1 MLHSSSIIL
10 NSVIVATQM
19 LDSMQTRPRP
29 TRAEVTDV
37 GTAVLDGTDATML
50 SGETAAGK
58 YPMEALR
65 SMASIIFESDQIR
78 DASSS
83 FIWNEELHN
92 QMEPN
97 EQELDAV
104 AASAVRSAKDMGAK
118 AIILITQSGRV
129 ARAVARHQPSVP
141 VLCFCTDPQ
150 VARRLQLHRA
160 LLPLMLQSN
169 LDPLSA
175 STRLSKLRAEAV
187 RTAKELGFIHN
198 GDRIVM
204 VDQTKGKSHDHH
216 DYAHNMK
223 IATIRSDHI
232 SEI

>member
-1 MLHSSSIIL
+1 
-10 NSVIVATQM
+10 
-19 LDSMQTRPRP
+19 MQTRPRP

-58 YPMEALR
+58 YAMEALR
-65 SMASIIFESDQIR
+65 SMASIVWESDQIR
-78 DASSS
+78 DDTSD
-83 FIWNEELHN
+83 IMWNEELHN
-92 QMEPN
+92 QMPPH

-104 AASAVRSAKDMGAK
+104 AASSVRSAQDMKAK

-141 VLCFCTDPQ
+141 VLCFCTDAQ

-169 LDPLSA
+169 LDPKA
-175 STRLSKLRAEAV
+175 STTRLSTLRAEAV
-187 RTAKELGFIHN
+187 RTAKELGFIQN
-198 GDRIVM
+198 GDRIIM
-204 VDQTKGKSHDHH
+204 VDQTKGRSHDHH
-216 DYAHNMK
+216 EYAHNMK
-223 IATIRSDHI
+223 VVTIRSDHI